1 MFTKRT
7 RLYTN
12 FNISNFFYILKSLFT
27 NKKNFEKNLQE
38 FLHVKNLRLTS
49 LGRVAL
55 FEIIKLI
62 IENSKRKNFIAPFT
76 IPAVIHAIKYAGGE
90 IEFIDIDKQT
100 GLINEKTESKID
112 TNLQE

>member
-12 FNISNFFYILKSLFT
+12 FNILNFFHIIKSLFT
-27 NKKNFEKNLQE
+27 NKKNFENKLQE
-38 FLHVKNLRLTS
+38 FLQVKNLRLTS

-62 IENSKRKNFIAPFT
+62 IENSKKKNF
-76 IPAVIHAIKYAGGE
+76 
-90 IEFIDIDKQT
+90 
-100 GLINEKTESKID
+100 L
-112 TNLQE
+112 